1 MQHKTVQQAASISF
15 ISTGFLQ
22 IVMRKLPRAELR
34 RYVRET
40 PFNRAEVTKLWL
52 RFSKMDMDGS
62 GTVTLQAS
70 LPARTCCHL
79 APSAAPEKVCYVPC
93 ILDPLAQRHV
103 HGSAWQPCV
112 VSFSQA
118 GQQAC
123 RVASA
128 QRHLA
133 SFGRLDVPAVP
144 ALLSS
149 LPDKVVGGIRIHSA
163 AHSQ

>member
-1 MQHKTVQQAASISF
+1 
-15 ISTGFLQ
+15 
-22 IVMRKLPRAELR
+22 MRKLPRAELR

-70 LPARTCCHL
+70 LPAGTYCHL
-79 APSAAPEKVCYVPC
+79 GPSAAPEMCVMCHVSWHPF
-93 ILDPLAQRHV
+93 AQRHV
-103 HGSAWQPCV
+103 HGSAWQPCIV
-112 VSFSQA
+112 PHTKA
-118 GQQAC
+118 GQQAN
-123 RVASA
+123 RVAAA

-133 SFGRLDVPAVP
+133 SCGRLGVPAVP

-149 LPDKVVGGIRIHSA
+149 LSDKVVGGISIHSA